1 MKRNL
6 YVLILTSIIMLT
18 LIAFTTEIEI
28 GQDPMLV
35 TNAGYPITVGSS
47 CDVITKNY
55 QFRYNVIEHNDNEL
69 VDIAI
74 EKVKK
79 WWNNDQ
85 TFRTPNIVWI
95 DVQHRILK
103 GFQDSEYIFLDPN
116 TTDKD
121 LIATAVHETIH
132 LQNPN
137 PQNMIGSNN
146 ERKFVEAIVEGITV
160 DILGEDNIEL
170 ISLDYTVFE
179 KSDTLY
185 KNKEA
190 LYDSFK
196 TGKDEMAEIF
206 GQDKQNVIKKFE
218 NYEQLD

>member
-1 MKRNL
+1 MKRSL

-18 LIAFTTEIEI
+18 LTAFANEITI
-28 GQDPMLV
+28 GQDPIMV
-35 TNAGYPITVGSS
+35 TNTGYPTTVGTS
-47 CDVITKNY
+47 CNVITKNY

-69 VDIAI
+69 VDIAV
-74 EKVKK
+74 EKAKK

-85 TFRTPNIVWI
+85 TFHTPNIVWI
-95 DVQHRILK
+95 DVQDKIIK

-146 ERKFVEAIVEGITV
+146 EKKLVEAIVEGITI
-160 DILGEDNIEL
+160 DILGEDNLEL
-170 ISLDYTVFE
+170 ITLDYVFFE
-179 KSDTLY
+179 KSDPLY

-190 LYDSFK
+190 LYDSYK
-196 TGKDEMAEIF
+196 TGKDEITEIF
-206 GQDKQNVIKKFE
+206 GQDRQNIIKKFE
-218 NYEQLD
+218 NYEKLD